1 MKRRIS
7 RAKRL
12 QLEEGVV
19 TCRALEREIASWH
32 RWMVRELGP
41 VDDGE
46 WNELA
51 DAFDSVITNERHP
64 LSKVLRRLGIRTSG
78 RRARTDPTQE
88 K

>member
-19 TCRALEREIASWH
+19 MCRTLEREVASWH

-41 VDDGE
+41 DDADE

-51 DAFDSVITNERHP
+51 DAVDSVITNERHP
-64 LSKVLRRLGIRTSG
+64 LSKVMRRLGIRTC
-78 RRARTDPTQE
+78 RRFARTDQ
-88 K
+88 